1 MIKKRK
7 IMNTQS
13 ILALATH
20 IFISALSAEVKPAYQ
35 TEEWPEGRQ
44 LVWANPGSGGQIS
57 DVKNWKTKSGK
68 PAKTAPDRNTDII
81 LPKSDKIYDVKG
93 SRTVQVRHVLVES
106 GARFGG
112 GHRNEVEIWGNLKVQ
127 PGGRVLY
134 ISIRGTKHTYV
145 HLLGAEFPSPENG
158 QTLAHPSTRVAAAKQ
173 CRSQISHKFQIAK
186 VGTASVEFL
195 GNAAISDEVML
206 QRGRLIVSGDF
217 RWSGI
222 TGKGSLEIY
231 DGGILEIQSG
241 GRVGPFDS
249 SNRKAVF
256 NLNVYRN
263 GTIQAG
269 SPERPLTSDA
279 YLLLGFAE
287 NDKPGRT
294 GLYAGLGSMIRVYSG
309 DPKKAR
315 LVVSSITSV
324 SGFANGKGKLVGDPK
339 EKAKGKKG
347 IAMQLAGDV
356 DFDHTV
362 FDYVS
367 EGGIGLADLDQ
378 RKKWSYT
385 RFGPNCAAP
394 EEKLFSRMKANPNS
408 YYHARGDMKSEYAL
422 TVTAMKSMDKF
433 LEEADPF
440 RIKASPET
448 TVIKELGRGKEKIKT
463 PVAVVFEKPVTV
475 TVSTRVPGAK
485 MRYSTDG
492 TEPTKDSP
500 AYTGPITLDRTT
512 RLMVKA
518 YKLGVGF
525 SPTFTTT
532 YVIKN

>member
-1 MIKKRK
+1 MLKTLSTI
-7 IMNTQS
+7 
-13 ILALATH
+13 ALAVLSV
-20 IFISALSAEVKPAYQ
+20 IPALQAAIKPAYQ
-35 TEEWPEGRQ
+35 TEEWPDAPK
-44 LVWANPGSGGQIS
+44 LVWAKPGTSGEIS
-57 DVKNWKTKSGK
+57 DVKNWKTESGK
-68 PAKTAPDRNTDII
+68 PATAAPDRNTDIV
-81 LPKSDKIYDVKG
+81 LPKSDKSYDVKG
-93 SRTVQVRHVLVES
+93 SRTVQVRHVSVES

-112 GHRNEVEIWGNLKVQ
+112 GHRNEVEIWGNLLVQ

-134 ISIRGTKHTYV
+134 ISIRGTKHTFV
-145 HLLGAEFPSPENG
+145 HLLGAEFPTKANG
-158 QTLAHPSTRVAAAKQ
+158 MTLAHPSTRVAAAKQ
-173 CRSQISHKFQIAK
+173 CPSQISHKFQIAK

-249 SNRKAVF
+249 ANSKAVF

-324 SGFANGKGKLVGDPK
+324 PGFSNGRGQSIGDPN
-339 EKAKGKKG
+339 EKAKGNKG

-367 EGGIGLADLDQ
+367 EGGIGLADADQ
-378 RKKWSYT
+378 RKDWSNIS
-385 RFGPNCAAP
+385 FGPHCAGP
-394 EEKLFSRMKANPNS
+394 ESQLFSKLKADPNS
-408 YYHARGDMKSEYAL
+408 YYHARGDMKSEFAL
-422 TVTAMKSMDKF
+422 TVTAMKSMDEY
-433 LEEADPF
+433 LADADPF
-440 RIKASPET
+440 LLTASPATSE
-448 TVIKELGRGKEKIKT
+448 IKVLGKGDNSIKT
-463 PVAVVFEKPVTV
+463 PVAVIFKEPVTV
-475 TVSTRVPGAK
+475 TVTSKVPGAK
-485 MRYSTDG
+485 MRYTTDG

-500 AYTGPITLDRTT
+500 AYTGPIQLTKTT

-532 YVIKN
+532 YVIEK

>member
-1 MIKKRK
+1 MV
-7 IMNTQS
+7 
-13 ILALATH
+13 ALATLTLMT
-20 IFISALSAEVKPAYQ
+20 ALSAAVKPAYQ
-35 TEEWPEGRQ
+35 TQEWPKARK
-44 LVWANPGSGGQIS
+44 LIWANPGSGGQIS
-57 DVKNWKTKSGK
+57 DAGNWKTESGK
-68 PAKTAPDRNTDII
+68 PAEKAPDRDTDIV
-81 LPKSDKIYDVKG
+81 LPKSDKVYDVKG
-93 SRTVQVRHVLVES
+93 SRTIQVRHVSVES

-112 GHRNEVEIWGNLKVQ
+112 GHRNEVEIWGNLEVQ

-134 ISIRGTKHTYV
+134 ISIRGARHTYV
-145 HLLGAEFPSPENG
+145 HLIGAEFPSRENG

-173 CRSQISHKFQIAK
+173 CASQISHKFQIAK

-269 SPERPLTSDA
+269 SPERPLTKDA

-294 GLYAGLGSMIRVYSG
+294 GLYAGLGSMIRVYSSN
-309 DPKKAR
+309 PQNAR

-324 SGFANGKGKLVGDPK
+324 PGFANGRGQSIGDPK
-339 EKAKGKKG
+339 EKAKGSKG

-356 DFDHTV
+356 DFDNTV

-367 EGGIGLADLDQ
+367 EGGIGLGDPEQ
-378 RKKWSYT
+378 RKNWSNIS
-385 RFGPNCAAP
+385 FGPHCAGP
-394 EEKLFSRMKANPNS
+394 ESKLFSKMKADPNS
-408 YYHARGDMKSEYAL
+408 YYHARGDMKSEFAL
-422 TVTAMKSMDKF
+422 TVTAMKSMDQF

-440 RIKASPET
+440 RIQATPET
-448 TVIKELGRGKEKIKT
+448 TKIKELGRGKEKIKT
-463 PVAVVFEKPVTV
+463 PVAVIFDKPVTV

-500 AYTGPITLDRTT
+500 AYTGPIKLTKTT

-532 YVIKN
+532 YVIQN

>member
-1 MIKKRK
+1 M
-7 IMNTQS
+7 
-13 ILALATH
+13 
-20 IFISALSAEVKPAYQ
+20 
-35 TEEWPEGRQ
+35 
-44 LVWANPGSGGQIS
+44 
-57 DVKNWKTKSGK
+57 
-68 PAKTAPDRNTDII
+68 
-81 LPKSDKIYDVKG
+81 
-93 SRTVQVRHVLVES
+93 QVRHVVVES

-112 GHRNEVEIWGNLKVQ
+112 GHRNEVEIWGNLKVLD
-127 PGGRVLY
+127 GGRVLY
-134 ISIRGTKHTYV
+134 VSIRETKHTYV
-145 HLLGAEFPSPENG
+145 HLIDAEFPSPKNG

-206 QRGRLIVSGDF
+206 QKGRLIVSGDF

-279 YLLLGFAE
+279 HLLLGFAE

-294 GLYAGLGSMIRVYSG
+294 GLYAGLGSMIRVYSA
-309 DPKKAR
+309 DPSKAR
-315 LVVSSITSV
+315 LRVSSITSV
-324 SGFANGKGKLVGDPK
+324 PGYANGRGQLVGDPK
-339 EKAKGKKG
+339 EKAKGNKG

-356 DFDHTV
+356 DFDNTT

-367 EGGIGLADLDQ
+367 EAGIGLADPEQ
-378 RKKWSYT
+378 KKNWSNIS
-385 RFGPNCAAP
+385 FGPNCAAP
-394 EEKLFSRMKANPNS
+394 ADKLFSKMQANPNS
-408 YYHARGDMKSEYAL
+408 YYHARGDMKSEWGL
-422 TVTAMKSMDKF
+422 TVTAMKSMDQF
-433 LEEADPF
+433 LDEADPF

-448 TVIKELGRGKEKIKT
+448 TMIKELGRGKEKIKT
-463 PVAVVFEKPVTV
+463 PVAVIFDKPVKV
-475 TVSTRVPGAK
+475 EISTRVPGAK

-500 AYTGPITLDRTT
+500 AYTGPITLNKTT

>member
-1 MIKKRK
+1 MK
-7 IMNTQS
+7 NLS
-13 ILALATH
+13 INVLMASVLMLG
-20 IFISALSAEVKPAYQ
+20 ALSAAVKPAYQ
-35 TEEWPEGRQ
+35 TEEWPEGRT
-44 LVWANPGSGGQIS
+44 LVWANPGTSGKLAEA
-57 DVKNWKTKSGK
+57 KNWKTESGK
-68 PAKTAPDRNTDII
+68 PAQFAPDRDTDIV
-81 LPKSDKIYDVKG
+81 LPKSEKIYDVKG
-93 SRTVQVRHVLVES
+93 SRTQQVRHVSVES

-112 GHRNEVEIWGNLKVQ
+112 GHRNEVEIWGNLEVQ

-145 HLLGAEFPSPENG
+145 HLLEAEFPSKKNG
-158 QTLAHPSTRVAAAKQ
+158 QVLAHPSTRVAAAKQ
-173 CRSQISHKFQIAK
+173 CASQISHKFQIAK

-241 GRVGPFDS
+241 GRVAPFDS

-294 GLYAGLGSMIRVYSG
+294 GLYAGLGSMIRVYSS

-324 SGFANGKGKLVGDPK
+324 PGFANGRGKSVGKPT
-339 EKAKGKKG
+339 EKASGAKG
-347 IAMQLAGDV
+347 IALQLAGDV
-356 DFDHTV
+356 DFDNTV

-367 EGGIGLADLDQ
+367 EGGIGLGDPET
-378 RKKWSYT
+378 RKDWSNVS
-385 RFGPNCAAP
+385 FGPHCAGP
-394 EEKLFSRMKANPNS
+394 EDRLFSELKANPNS
-408 YYHARGDMKSEYAL
+408 YYHARGDQKSEYNL
-422 TVTAMKSMDKF
+422 TVMAMKSMDKF
-433 LEEADPF
+433 LADADPF
-440 RIKASPET
+440 QLQTTPENTEIK
-448 TVIKELGRGKEKIKT
+448 VLGKGKNAIKT
-463 PVAVVFEKPVTV
+463 PVAVIFDKPIEVEVATK
-475 TVSTRVPGAK
+475 VPGAK

-500 AYTGPITLDRTT
+500 AYTGPIKLDKTT

-518 YKLGVGF
+518 YKRGVGF

-532 YVIKN
+532 YVIKK

>member
-1 MIKKRK
+1 MMKR
-7 IMNTQS
+7 IS
-13 ILALATH
+13 IAAWTALAMV
-20 IFISALSAEVKPAYQ
+20 SAVQAAVKPAYQ
-35 TEEWPEGRQ
+35 TQEWPQARK
-44 LVWANPGSGGQIS
+44 LIWAKPGVGGNIAE
-57 DVKNWKTKSGK
+57 VKNWKTAAGQ
-68 PAKTAPDRNTDII
+68 PAKKAPDRDTDIV
-81 LPKSDKIYDVKG
+81 LPKSKKIYDVKG
-93 SRTVQVRHVLVES
+93 SRTNQVRHVMVES

-112 GHRNEVEIWGNLKVQ
+112 GHRNEVEIWGNLEVQ

-145 HLLGAEFPSPENG
+145 HLIGAEFPSKENG

-173 CRSQISHKFQIAK
+173 CASQISHKFQIAK
-186 VGTASVEFL
+186 VGTASVEFF

-206 QRGRLIVSGDF
+206 QKGRLIVSGDF

-269 SPERPLTSDA
+269 SPERPLTKDA

-294 GLYAGLGSMIRVYSG
+294 GLYAGLGSMIRVYSSN
-309 DPKKAR
+309 PEKAK

-324 SGFANGKGKLVGDPK
+324 PGFANGRGQSVGDPK
-339 EKAKGKKG
+339 EKAKGIKG

-367 EGGIGLADLDQ
+367 EGGIGLGDPEQ
-378 RKKWSYT
+378 RKNWNNIS
-385 RFGPNCAAP
+385 FGPHCAAP
-394 EEKLFSRMKANPNS
+394 EAKLFSKLKANPNS
-408 YYHARGDMKSEYAL
+408 YYHARGDMKSEWGL
-422 TVTAMKSMDKF
+422 TVKAMKSMDEF
-433 LEEADPF
+433 LDEADPF
-440 RIKASPET
+440 RIKTTPET
-448 TVIKELGRGKEKIKT
+448 TEVKTLGRGKEQIQT
-463 PVAVVFEKPVTV
+463 PVAVIFDKPVEV
-475 TVSTRVPGAK
+475 TVKTRVPGAK
-485 MRYSTDG
+485 MRYTTDG

-500 AYTGPITLDRTT
+500 EYTGPIQLTKTT

-518 YKLGVGF
+518 YKLGIGF
-525 SPTFTTT
+525 SPTYTTT
-532 YVIKN
+532 YVIQK